1 MLQFRK
7 SESNVTCCNSS
18 PLTRLTKSGSFSG
31 CGNPGMNNDRHTSS
45 DPSAIHF
52 ACYGNYETS
61 TTSGAD
67 SDEDRMRRQVSIT
80 IKTCAGHFNLLTCRI
95 LNRSIKIYIK
105 KLTPNKIGKKTTH

>member
-1 MLQFRK
+1 MQFRK

-18 PLTRLTKSGSFSG
+18 PLARLTKSGSFSG

-67 SDEDRMRRQVSIT
+67 SDEDRMRRQVSIENSVFSTAT
-80 IKTCAGHFNLLTCRI
+80 ILKLLTDGI
-95 LNRSIKIYIK
+95 LLFWI
-105 KLTPNKIGKKTTH
+105 

>member
-7 SESNVTCCNSS
+7 SESNVTCCNNS

-67 SDEDRMRRQVSIT
+67 SDEDRMRRQVSII
-80 IKTCAGHFNLLTCRI
+80 IKSNIFFFTGHFNLLNSL
-95 LNRSIKIYIK
+95 LNFAYHFSQSIQKF
-105 KLTPNKIGKKTTH
+105 TS